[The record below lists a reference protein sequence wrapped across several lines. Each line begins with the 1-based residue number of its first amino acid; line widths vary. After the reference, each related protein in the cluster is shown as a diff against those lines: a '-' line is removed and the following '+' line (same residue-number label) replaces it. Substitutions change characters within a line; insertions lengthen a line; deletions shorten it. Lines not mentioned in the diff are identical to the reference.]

1 LKAHFL
7 MSPPDFFE
15 VFYAINPW
23 MKGDTPVD
31 RGLAAS
37 QWQNLRSA
45 LCERAGARV
54 SLVRPV
60 AGLPDL
66 VFTANAAF
74 VHGDRAILARFKND
88 ERRPEEPHYRASLES
103 LGYTVIEPPVAFE
116 GAGDALVYDGRL
128 VLAGYRQ
135 RTEVSAHQ
143 LISQQFDL
151 PVLSLELHTEH
162 FYHVDTCLCPLDG
175 GHLIYY
181 PDAFDEY
188 GLKVIEANVP
198 EEKRLTVT
206 SGEARN
212 FACNAVQ
219 VGRHVFLN
227 QPSERLSQA
236 LNRRGFEVVGLDL
249 SEFLKAGGSAKCL
262 TLRLS

>member
-1 LKAHFL
+1 
-7 MSPPDFFE
+7 MSPPDYFD

-23 MKGDTPVD
+23 MKGDAPVD
-31 RGLAAS
+31 RDLARR
-37 QWQNLRSA
+37 QWDRLRTA
-45 LCERAGARV
+45 LSDQAGAQV
-54 SLVRPV
+54 SLVEPV

-74 VHGDRAILARFKND
+74 VHGSKALLAQFKNA
-88 ERRPEEPHYRASLES
+88 ERRPEEPHFRSRLEG

-116 GAGDALVYDGRL
+116 GAGDALLYDGRL

-143 LISQQFDL
+143 LISQEFDL
-151 PVLSLELHTEH
+151 PVLSLELHSEH

-175 GHLIYY
+175 GHLLYY
-181 PDAFDEY
+181 PGAFDEY

-206 SGEARN
+206 AQEARH

-219 VGRHVFLN
+219 VGRFVFLN
-227 QPSERLSQA
+227 QPSARLSEA
-236 LNRRGFEVVGLDL
+236 LKRRGFEVVGLDL

-262 TLRLS
+262 TLRLG